1 MTEEGTGS
9 APGRWHLMG
18 RGQRCMDVKVLKVHF
33 LTLLVYY
40 NTLYRQ
46 QNLPFHELKDKQKEH
61 KPP

>member
-33 LTLLVYY
+33 LTLLVSSWPLR
-40 NTLYRQ
+40 TTGAVASGESVRQ
-46 QNLPFHELKDKQKEH
+46 SFRSGV
-61 KPP
+61 